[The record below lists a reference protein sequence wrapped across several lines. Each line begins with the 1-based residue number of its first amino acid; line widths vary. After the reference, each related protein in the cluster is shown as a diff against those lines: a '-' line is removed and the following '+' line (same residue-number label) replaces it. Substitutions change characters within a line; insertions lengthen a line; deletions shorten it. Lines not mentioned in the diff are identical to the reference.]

1 MLPCFCR
8 IGFYLCGKMTAMDNR
23 MKNASLPDELL
34 SYWES
39 QREFFLCA
47 MLWDEE
53 DLSDLAAIQKVYGNI
68 DEVKQKWT
76 HDLIELDRQAEYDDV
91 CYETGQVIQE
101 VLELTQQVDMKFGI
115 YKRALEWHEK
125 HPCEPEECYEFLFA
139 GEDV

>member
-1 MLPCFCR
+1 MIHESSPE
-8 IGFYLCGKMTAMDNR
+8 
-23 MKNASLPDELL
+23 ELL

-39 QREFFLCA
+39 QREYFMCA

-68 DEVKQKWT
+68 DEVKQRWT
-76 HDLIELDRQAEYDDV
+76 HDLIELDKYQDDDV

-115 YKRALEWHEK
+115 YKVALEWHEK
-125 HPCEPEECYEFLFA
+125 NPCEPEECYEFLFA
-139 GEDV
+139 GVAV